1 MEDLEDFSYLVTL
14 GSHVPIRIREIKPK
28 DFYLAQIIR
37 GKEGSFMPLV
47 TRLVKNKEV
56 INGLPVKDFKQFIN
70 WVVDNMLNESVLT
83 VENWM
88 EVSFHLCKQRWD
100 SSMDWLEDQPMSK
113 IRAMIDITEKYV
125 EEQNDQIKRG

>member
-1 MEDLEDFSYLVTL
+1 MVTL
-14 GSHVPIRIREIKPK
+14 GSNVPIRIREIKPK

-37 GKEGSFMPLV
+37 GREGSFMPLV
-47 TRLVKNKEV
+47 TRLVQNKEV

>member
-1 MEDLEDFSYLVTL
+1 LVTL
-14 GSHVPIRIREIKPK
+14 GSNVPIRIREIKPK

-37 GKEGSFMPLV
+37 GREGSFMPLV
-47 TRLVKNKEV
+47 TRLVQNKEV

>member
-1 MEDLEDFSYLVTL
+1 
-14 GSHVPIRIREIKPK
+14 
-28 DFYLAQIIR
+28 
-37 GKEGSFMPLV
+37 MPLV
-47 TRLVKNKEV
+47 TRLVQNKEV